1 MAEVFK
7 GDCMKKETFFDYDS
21 ENDSLF
27 IYKKSKIKG
36 SIDIGDIVIDMSI
49 EGKVA
54 GIEMLNVSD
63 ILKNLGVKAPKEILG
78 NIKSVSI
85 RAVYK
90 QDSIMVYYSIVS
102 KSKEVSSSVAVPVK
116 IK

>member
-1 MAEVFK
+1 M
-7 GDCMKKETFFDYDS
+7 KETLFDYDS

-36 SIDIGDIVIDMSI
+36 SVDIGDIIVDMSI
-49 EGKVA
+49 DGKVV

-63 ILKNLGVKAPKEILG
+63 MLKNLGLKNPKEIL
-78 NIKSVSI
+78 NTIKSVSI

-90 QDSIMVYYSIVS
+90 QDSIMVYYSIAS
-102 KSKEVSSSVAVPVK
+102 KAREVSSSVALPVQ